1 LKAQLN
7 GKEFNEENINTITST
22 DEQTLAAKQVMNE
35 LYGNGFSESD
45 LKTYVKNLDNRIRYH
60 YNIDFQPRDIVGD
73 DVNDPYEKDYGNNDV
88 FGGHAEHG
96 THVAGIVGAVANNN
110 IGIDGI
116 AENVKLMVIR
126 AVPDGDERDKDVAN
140 AIIYAV
146 DNGARIINMSF
157 GKGHS
162 PNKEAVDK
170 AIQYAES
177 KDVLLIHAAGNASL
191 DIDETD
197 QFPMKYYGNDK
208 KQAAGNWITVGASDR
223 ESGKGLVAEFS
234 NYGNKNVDVF
244 APGVAVY
251 STVPE
256 GDYKENSGTSMA
268 APVVAGVAALVLNY
282 FPALSAT
289 ELREIILKSATRKYG
304 KSRVYVPGKK
314 EDEQKTKF
322 KKLSNTG
329 GIVNAYTAMKYA
341 EKIYK
346 KKLISEK

>member
-1 LKAQLN
+1 
-7 GKEFNEENINTITST
+7 
-22 DEQTLAAKQVMNE
+22 
-35 LYGNGFSESD
+35 
-45 LKTYVKNLDNRIRYH
+45 
-60 YNIDFQPRDIVGD
+60 
-73 DVNDPYEKDYGNNDV
+73 
-88 FGGHAEHG
+88 
-96 THVAGIVGAVANNN
+96 
-110 IGIDGI
+110 
-116 AENVKLMVIR
+116 MVIR